1 LTITGEEASTSN
13 KGVASFSSDHFSV
26 SSGAVTIATD
36 GIDDTLIDFGTGTNQ
51 VSTADVPEQTNLY
64 YTNVRADAR
73 IAAADIGDLSN
84 VDITSIANDEVLR
97 YDSTSGTW
105 ENVASEYPDQLTT
118 KGDLVAYNSGS
129 DPAAEER
136 FPMPGGSASDNKV
149 LTANDSAEFG
159 FNWVKVDTAS
169 IEDDAVG
176 ASQLANTSVTANTYA
191 YPSAIVVDA
200 QGRLTSATAGTAGA
214 TAGFS
219 VAMAI
224 AL

>member
-1 LTITGEEASTSN
+1 
-13 KGVASFSSDHFSV
+13 
-26 SSGAVTIATD
+26 
-36 GIDDTLIDFGTGTNQ
+36 
-51 VSTADVPEQTNLY
+51 
-64 YTNVRADAR
+64 
-73 IAAADIGDLSN
+73 
-84 VDITSIANDEVLR
+84 
-97 YDSTSGTW
+97 
-105 ENVASEYPDQLTT
+105 
-118 KGDLVAYNSGS
+118 
-129 DPAAEER
+129 
-136 FPMPGGSASDNKV
+136 MPGGSASDNKV

-214 TAGFS
+214 SKGFS